1 MNNGPFPAPLPPPP
15 LPKPGIPALGWV
27 GIVLGSVLLVFVVL
41 GILAISFIKKKI
53 DLYTKN
59 PEKAAAEMLVGVH
72 PDLEI
77 VDRNDERSEM
87 TIRVKGG
94 ETLTVRYN
102 EIAKGKFSFKDA
114 QGNVI
119 QLGGKSDL
127 ADVPEWV
134 PKVTGLSEIRAF
146 SNIRNGKAAGFY
158 AGTTTDAPES
168 IEATVEKEAHQ
179 LGLSSVS
186 SNTASFGELGHITET
201 YGDTA
206 LELSLNV
213 SNLEGGKRLVTVSYR
228 EK

>member
-1 MNNGPFPAPLPPPP
+1 MNNGPIPAPLPPPP
-15 LPKPGIPALGWV
+15 LPKPGIPPLGWV
-27 GIVLGSVLLVFVVL
+27 GIVLGSVLLVFVIL
-41 GILAISFIKKKI
+41 GILAFSFIKKKI
-53 DLYTKN
+53 ELYTRN

-94 ETLTVRYN
+94 ETLKVRYD

-114 QGNVI
+114 QGNVV

-127 ADVPEWV
+127 SEVPDWV

-146 SNIRNGKAAGFY
+146 GNVRNGKAAGFY
-158 AGTTTDAPES
+158 AGTTTELPET
-168 IEATVEKEAHQ
+168 IEAAFEKEAHQ
-179 LGLSSVS
+179 LGLSSIA
-186 SNTASFGELGHITET
+186 SNTVSLGEMGHLTHT
-201 YGDTA
+201 YGDTD
-206 LELSLNV
+206 LELSINIA
-213 SNLEGGKRLVTVSYR
+213 NLEGGKRLVTVSYR